1 MRLMAKLFGIFLV
14 LAGFSM
20 PSFAA
25 GHNDTQSFG
34 FTGLGYYEMSDFE
47 SLYVGFPASN
57 FKTSGA
63 GFQVYYEHGVMDNLT
78 LSVALG
84 YARLLSSNQFDTQVS
99 ENFFIGDILASY
111 YFRDASTVVQP
122 YLAGGGGVIVSG
134 RGAAP
139 TLDLG
144 GGVHFKV
151 ADNVSL
157 RLQVLYKTAII
168 HHRGEG
174 SFGVAFHF

>member
-1 MRLMAKLFGIFLV
+1 MRSVTKLFGICLV
-14 LAGFSM
+14 LAGFST

-25 GHNDTQSFG
+25 GHDGAKSFG
-34 FTGLGYYEMSDFE
+34 FTGLAYYEMSDFE
-47 SLYVGFPASN
+47 SLYVDFPTSDLN
-57 FKTSGA
+57 TSGA

-78 LSVALG
+78 LSGALG
-84 YARLLSSNQFDTQVS
+84 YARLLTSNKFDTQVS
-99 ENFFIGDILASY
+99 ENFFVVDLLANY
-111 YFRDASTVVQP
+111 YFRDAAVTVQP

-134 RGAAP
+134 NGAAP